1 MSGGT
6 AGPRTTCPG
15 GQLVRGDMW
24 SSYSGRM
31 LCGEGLVDD
40 WLYVVSD
47 VRGWGVR
54 KGGLGVEG
62 EGM

>member
-1 MSGGT
+1 
-6 AGPRTTCPG
+6 
-15 GQLVRGDMW
+15 
-24 SSYSGRM
+24 M